1 MMKTIAF
8 VLGLTI
14 PGVLVA
20 AGVEDMYSRAELTR
34 DQSRYRERI
43 ERLYEDGLRQ
53 FMDRPEKQAI
63 LGTRI
68 QLPLKGQG
76 PLDAY
81 SNASEKVVTLPVSS
95 LKFIENL
102 SVAYAWRYVK
112 RYSLEPMDEYLA
124 MLKYRKPEDFP
135 SGRVPAP
142 PAALGVPSKIWE
154 RDEEVRDLY
163 LSFRNTAWAFILAHE
178 LAHVRFD
185 HPGNTGAPP
194 AVSQRNELQ
203 ADAFAVDLRS
213 RSDTILMGAILW
225 FQASVGYFKNRADF
239 STDAGY
245 RDWGRGKATH
255 PVNADRLIRFGA
267 ALSRAADRTLS
278 RGHASALRVI
288 AMQVTQI
295 ADILAEPDMQ
305 RLIARCAVLGDP
317 NDLKRLQDRPCDKR
331 LR

>member
-1 MMKTIAF
+1 MKTIAF

-95 LKFIENL
+95 LKFIEDL

-112 RYSLEPMDEYLA
+112 
-124 MLKYRKPEDFP
+124 PELCT
-135 SGRVPAP
+135 
-142 PAALGVPSKIWE
+142 AAW
-154 RDEEVRDLY
+154 
-163 LSFRNTAWAFILAHE
+163 T
-178 LAHVRFD
+178 
-185 HPGNTGAPP
+185 
-194 AVSQRNELQ
+194 
-203 ADAFAVDLRS
+203 
-213 RSDTILMGAILW
+213 
-225 FQASVGYFKNRADF
+225 
-239 STDAGY
+239 
-245 RDWGRGKATH
+245 
-255 PVNADRLIRFGA
+255 
-267 ALSRAADRTLS
+267 
-278 RGHASALRVI
+278 
-288 AMQVTQI
+288 
-295 ADILAEPDMQ
+295 
-305 RLIARCAVLGDP
+305 
-317 NDLKRLQDRPCDKR
+317 
-331 LR
+331 